1 MSQLEHKPDC
11 LFCRIARG
19 EIASRKVYED
29 DEILAFHDI
38 HPSAP
43 VHILVIPKIHL
54 DNLYDG
60 DLRHQ
65 QLLGRM
71 LGVTGQLAAGQGA
84 TDGWADHQ
92 RQSRAA
98 GGVSSSSTCLGPA
111 NCLFGHEPATMR
123 HHPGPSQHAIPVC
136 TSQESPMGSLSI
148 WH

>member
-43 VHILVIPKIHL
+43 VHFLVIPKIHL
-54 DNLYDG
+54 ENLYDG

-65 QLLGRM
+65 ALLGRM
-71 LGVTGQLAAGQGA
+71 LGVIGQLATEQGA
-84 TDGWADHQ
+84 TDGFRVVINNGRVG
-92 RQSRAA
+92 RQEVYHLHIHVL
-98 GGVSSSSTCLGPA
+98 GGPQPLGSGM
-111 NCLFGHEPATMR
+111 NR
-123 HHPGPSQHAIPVC
+123 Q
-136 TSQESPMGSLSI
+136 Q
-148 WH
+148 